1 MSDTFYNKEDLSSFL
16 YSQYQYCDHSD
27 SNGFTFSVSVSGAS
41 GGNCWGDYAQNFRK
55 DSDEIVDDIK
65 SESLYKIKDYLDFL
79 NIEYSQ
85 SDLERKLYDFAQE
98 IKDSEYDTSSESEYY
113 GNYTNY
119 NKYFISIHDI
129 LNLVEVPDSQ
139 KEEILSVSEEVQS
152 KILINRDKENKYNQ
166 LVNVKKAIDGFD
178 VSSSNE
184 KKQLEN
190 NLKRALAEV
199 ESIKNKIANIEKT
212 QSKKLKSL
220 KDQEKSLTDFL
231 GENYIN
237 SKNTKKR
244 KY

>member
-16 YSQYQYCDHSD
+16 YSQYQYCNHSD
-27 SNGFTFSVSVSGAS
+27 SNGFTVSVSVSGAS

-166 LVNVKKAIDGFD
+166 LVNVKKEIDGFD